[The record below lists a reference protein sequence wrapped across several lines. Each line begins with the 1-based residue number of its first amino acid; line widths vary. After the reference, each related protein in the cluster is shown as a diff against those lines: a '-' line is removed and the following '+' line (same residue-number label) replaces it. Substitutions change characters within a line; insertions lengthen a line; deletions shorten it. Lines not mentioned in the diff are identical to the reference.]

1 MDSLS
6 RDLRNAAQTHFKN
19 TMPSPEGDKLLYEAS
34 LSAKL
39 PIVLKRSVP
48 SVNSTPDQRSI
59 VAGSTYVYDIREDK
73 NYLISDK
80 PNKYLWHADERHII
94 FARDG
99 KINLIEYDGG
109 NLTAVYNGPFLD
121 NLIFPWPD
129 GGSVGIVTSLS
140 PSVPYN
146 IYRISLQ

>member
-1 MDSLS
+1 MG
-6 RDLRNAAQTHFKN
+6 RKN
-19 TMPSPEGDKLLYEAS
+19 PG
-34 LSAKL
+34 
-39 PIVLKRSVP
+39 P

-59 VAGSTYVYDIREDK
+59 VAGNIYVYDIREDK
-73 NYLISDK
+73 NYLLSQK
-80 PNKYLWHADERHII
+80 SNKYLWHKGARHLI
-94 FARDG
+94 FAKEG

-129 GGSVGIVTSLS
+129 GSSIGIVTSLS
-140 PSVPYN
+140 PSVPHN